1 MLFEEKV
8 LLVFISENKKL
19 FFQFLVEQF
28 KAVNPLLGHDLI
40 LGNIYLDS
48 ILNVDFNK
56 IINNDVLFD
65 KNKNDFFKIFS
76 ENGRNIYSE
85 TEIKEAIEVCD
96 DEIVIALD
104 SGELS
109 FEQDEHLMIIAQ
121 HINCAELVNT
131 VVDIIDRNSD
141 DYVFLLNCIQDI
153 ALFGQVLDNS
163 KAKHLFVLFLS
174 FNINRYESW
183 FNSCEMSD
191 ADGIKFTLFLEK
203 EFIKLNGIEQ
213 RKLQ

>member
-19 FFQFLVEQF
+19 FFHFLVEQF
-28 KAVNPLLGHDLI
+28 KDVNPLLGHDLI

-56 IINNDVLFD
+56 IVNNDVLFD
-65 KNKNDFFKIFS
+65 KNKNDFFKLFT

-131 VVDIIDRNSD
+131 VVDIIDRNSN
-141 DYVFLLNCIQDI
+141 DYIFLINCIQDI

-163 KAKHLFVLFLS
+163 KVKHLFLLFLS
-174 FNINRYESW
+174 FNINRFESW

-203 EFIKLNGIEQ
+203 EFIKLNGLEQ
-213 RKLQ
+213 RKLH